1 MSEVRTGKRFEVH
14 LPIKIHT
21 AESPEAEAHEGQTD
35 NLSAAGVY
43 LSLDSSLEVGSAVEF
58 DITMPAS
65 VIGSDRDV
73 RIHCYGRVVRNEA
86 PKEGTNTSG
95 VACVIDRYEF
105 VR

>member
-14 LPIKIHT
+14 LPVKIST
-21 AESPEAEAHEGQTD
+21 DSAELHEGQTD

-65 VIGSDRDV
+65 VIGSEKDV
-73 RIHCYGRVVRNEA
+73 RIHCHGRVVRNEA
-86 PKEGTNTSG
+86 PKEGNTNSG

-105 VR
+105 IR

>member
-14 LPIKIHT
+14 LPIKVHT
-21 AESPEAEAHEGQTD
+21 PESAESHEGQTD

-43 LSLDSSLEVGSAVEF
+43 LSLDSSLGVGSTVEF

-65 VIGSDRDV
+65 VIGSEKDV
-73 RIHCYGRVVRNEA
+73 RIHCNGRVVRTEG
-86 PKEGTNTSG
+86 PKEGTKNSG

-105 VR
+105 IR

>member
-14 LPIKIHT
+14 LPIKIT
-21 AESPEAEAHEGQTD
+21 TPEGAEAHEGQTD

-65 VIGSDRDV
+65 VIGSDKDV
-73 RIHCYGRVVRNEA
+73 RIHCNGRVVRNEA
-86 PKEGTNTSG
+86 PKDGTKNSG

-105 VR
+105 IR